1 MTQQA
6 DRITLPHNLVL
17 ENREKLSLTG
27 VTDVD
32 SFDESTIVAYTDCG
46 ELTIGGEN
54 LHICKLNIED
64 GELKIEGNISSLNY
78 LSNKP
83 KSGGLFAKVFR

>member
-6 DRITLPHNLVL
+6 DRIMLPHNLVL

-32 SFDESTIVAYTDCG
+32 SFDENTIVAYTDYG

-64 GELKIEGNISSLNY
+64 GELKIEGTVSSLNY

-83 KSGGLFAKVFR
+83 KSQGLFAKVFR